1 MSVAADTMHFL
12 GLYLTNNQFLYGV
25 EQTVQMDATPS
36 LPDFD
41 AIAAPGMRLRR
52 VTRGIRW
59 NALEPV

>member
-1 MSVAADTMHFL
+1 MSFAANTTHFL
-12 GLYLTNNQFLYGV
+12 GLYLTNIQFLYGV
-25 EQTVQMDATPS
+25 GQTAQMDATPS

-59 NALEPV
+59 NALEHV